1 MELYNKILVKSKE
14 QAQSIIDNW
23 KADKVDSFLRIE
35 DFEKFPCV
43 FSYYI
48 DENDYDMTYA
58 SSAYYSIVYPED
70 FED

>member
-1 MELYNKILVKSKE
+1 MELYNKILVKNKE

-23 KADKVDSFLRIE
+23 EADKVYSFLRIE

-43 FSYYI
+43 FSYYL

-58 SSAYYSIVYPED
+58 SSAYYSIVYLDD

>member
-1 MELYNKILVKSKE
+1 MELYNKILVKNKE
-14 QAQSIIDNW
+14 QAQSIIDDW
-23 KADKVDSFLRIE
+23 KADKVYSFLRIE

-48 DENDYDMTYA
+48 NENDYDMTYA
-58 SSAYYSIVYPED
+58 SHAYYSIVYLND